1 MEHGEGHAIG
11 SHQIAHFAG
20 LSFHLD
26 TLIMTWLT
34 MAVVIIIAILA
45 TRRLTLVPSGWQ
57 NLLEMAVEALLNQI
71 ESTMGP
77 KGLKFAPMIITL
89 FLFLLISNW
98 LGLIPK
104 FSSPT
109 SDLNTTAGLAIMV
122 FVLIQVLGIMHKGL
136 GSYIGHFFKPY
147 ALFLPINIIEELAKP
162 ITLSFRLFGNIIAGE
177 VLLIVLGML
186 VPYFVPTIWLAFS
199 VFVGVIQAFIFTM
212 LTMSYLSNSLNDN
225 H

>member
-1 MEHGEGHAIG
+1 
-11 SHQIAHFAG
+11 
-20 LSFHLD
+20 
-26 TLIMTWLT
+26 
-34 MAVVIIIAILA
+34 
-45 TRRLTLVPSGWQ
+45 
-57 NLLEMAVEALLNQI
+57 
-71 ESTMGP
+71 
-77 KGLKFAPMIITL
+77 
-89 FLFLLISNW
+89 
-98 LGLIPK
+98 
-104 FSSPT
+104 
-109 SDLNTTAGLAIMV
+109 
-122 FVLIQVLGIMHKGL
+122 
-136 GSYIGHFFKPY
+136 IGHFFKPY